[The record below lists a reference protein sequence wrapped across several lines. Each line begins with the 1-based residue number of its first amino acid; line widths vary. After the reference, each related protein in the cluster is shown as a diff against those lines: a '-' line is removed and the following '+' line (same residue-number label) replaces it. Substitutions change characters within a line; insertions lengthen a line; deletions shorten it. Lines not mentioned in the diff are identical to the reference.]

1 MIANME
7 NIIHINKGI
16 ISERNQKA
24 FTHSSQKAKEFR
36 NKRRYMKNFLAKN
49 ILSEYQ
55 KKTHFKA
62 LCTCY
67 LNLSDSYQIKN
78 LNFENNKDNNKSED
92 KHNSFNTLNNKKIGD
107 NIEKINSLKYNS
119 ISLCKK
125 RFHKKKKY
133 PSKEM
138 DYLRSLFHNI

>member
-49 ILSEYQ
+49 ILREY
-55 KKTHFKA
+55 
-62 LCTCY
+62 
-67 LNLSDSYQIKN
+67 
-78 LNFENNKDNNKSED
+78 
-92 KHNSFNTLNNKKIGD
+92 
-107 NIEKINSLKYNS
+107 
-119 ISLCKK
+119 KK
-125 RFHKKKKY
+125 RHTLKLY
-133 PSKEM
+133 AHVP
-138 DYLRSLFHNI
+138 